1 MLYMHSSRSI
11 ILSIGEGKR
20 EISFIGDKIRNNA
33 MTVAQPPTQTW
44 PTTPPEPPMP
54 TPTIEPKSTTYVVD
68 SPQKPTDWDGTV
80 VVTNAT
86 IRLDNIQFALSK
98 SVLLPESYPES
109 NKLAYLIQQRQTLEI
124 RLEGHPD
131 IIDDAKQS
139 LQLSIDRVIAVKR
152 YLIGKG
158 IAARRIQTKGYGDT
172 RLITTEPLRNGKSI
186 GASNLW
192 C

>member
-1 MLYMHSSRSI
+1 
-11 ILSIGEGKR
+11 
-20 EISFIGDKIRNNA
+20 
-33 MTVAQPPTQTW
+33 
-44 PTTPPEPPMP
+44 MP

-98 SVLLPESYPES
+98 SVLLPESYREL
-109 NKLAYLIQQRQTLEI
+109 NKLADLIQQRQTLEI

-131 IIDDAKQS
+131 IIGDAKQS